1 MAPKFSI
8 LDPTY
13 TFTVPKVQTAAGI
26 ADIMSHTFENYFTLN
41 DGAYLQDRFAEAI
54 LKTCN
59 QIRQNSL

>member
-13 TFTVPKVQTAAGI
+13 TFSVPKNQTAAGI

-41 DGAYLQDRFAEAI
+41 DGAYLQDRFAESI
-54 LKTCN
+54 
-59 QIRQNSL
+59 